1 MKKTSRKPVNLFG
14 IVCNERLPIP
24 IKKIIIEK
32 SLFFTN
38 LSLNNKKDIKI
49 KKKFVIAFN
58 GSENKY
64 KLVLSQ

>member
-1 MKKTSRKPVNLFG
+1 MKKTSRKPVKLFG
-14 IVCNERLPIP
+14 IACSERLPIP

-32 SLFFTN
+32 SLFFTD

-49 KKKFVIAFN
+49 KKKFVKIFN